1 MARGVAAGPVLHRF
15 GASNLI
21 MASSSTVAI
30 VAIVAAAA
38 AGAAGYFAGQ
48 QGGGA
53 SAPAMAPAAGM
64 AMSASPA
71 AMAPTKSPV
80 VAKVDGTP
88 IYQSEVDAFVNDLG
102 DQAKQQMSPADLQ
115 ARVVDRLIDI
125 KLADEKA
132 TAASFQQ
139 DPVIAQRLRTGQ
151 ATMVADAYLEKQARA
166 RINDEVLKAKY
177 DELVKQVTPPQEV
190 HARHILVKTE
200 AEAKDIIAQLKKGA
214 DFEKLAKEKSTD
226 PGSGESGGDLGY
238 FTKDKMV
245 PEFADAAFKMDV
257 GKFSDAP
264 VHSQYGW
271 HVIQVLDKRTQ
282 PLPALD
288 QVKPQL
294 TKIVLQDEMGKV
306 TEDMHKAAK
315 IERFNPDGSPVV
327 DKPADAPAPAA
338 AGLRL
343 PHRLRPLPCRRSG
356 ARSGAA
362 SGSSGPRQEVRRLH
376 AGASGFTARA
386 GVPAGIAPDRRGSP
400 RRGRDRPQEE
410 WRPRPDAG

>member
-1 MARGVAAGPVLHRF
+1 
-15 GASNLI
+15 
-21 MASSSTVAI
+21 MASSSTTAI
-30 VAIVAAAA
+30 VVIVAAAA
-38 AGAAGYFAGQ
+38 AGAAGYFAGH
-48 QGGGA
+48 QGGGE
-53 SAPAMAPAAGM
+53 SAPSMAPTAGM
-64 AMSASPA
+64 AMSASPSA
-71 AMAPTKSPV
+71 APSKSPV

-102 DQAKQQMSPADLQ
+102 EQAKAQMSPADLQ
-115 ARVVDRLIDI
+115 SRVVDRLIDV

-132 TAASFQQ
+132 TAANFEQ
-139 DPVIAQRLRTGQ
+139 DPAISQRIRTGQ
-151 ATMVADAYLEKQARA
+151 MTMIADAFLEKQARA
-166 RINDEVLKAKY
+166 RVNDDVLKAKY

-271 HVIQVLDKRTQ
+271 HVIQVLDKRSQ
-282 PLPALD
+282 PLPPFE

-294 TKIVLQDEMGKV
+294 TNLVLQDEERKV
-306 TEDMHKAAK
+306 VDDMHKSAK
-315 IERFNPDGSPVV
+315 IERFNPDGTPVV
-327 DKPADAPAPAA
+327 DKPADAAPGAAAPAPAVA
-338 AGLRL
+338 A
-343 PHRLRPLPCRRSG
+343 P
-356 ARSGAA
+356 
-362 SGSSGPRQEVRRLH
+362 
-376 AGASGFTARA
+376 
-386 GVPAGIAPDRRGSP
+386 PAPAPAP
-400 RRGRDRPQEE
+400 APAQK
-410 WRPRPDAG
+410 